1 MNVIGTRPANDRRGS
16 QVRSSQRGGEMVTF
30 IVIELWIV
38 GFLLLALF
46 LRWMYY
52 IGIEKIIRWSD
63 ARDARK
69 AGKGGPSCHCQ

>member
-1 MNVIGTRPANDRRGS
+1 
-16 QVRSSQRGGEMVTF
+16 MVTF